1 MSKVDNVSA
10 AKPKVGG
17 AVYSAPLGTE
27 LPTDTVIALDSAFV
41 SLGYISDEGLTNE
54 NSPETETVKA
64 WGGDTVLNTQTEKND
79 TFKFKLI
86 ESLNLNVL
94 KEVFGQSNVSG
105 DLETGVTIKS
115 STDQLEDRSYVIE
128 VVVRGAVKR
137 IVIPQAS
144 VSEISEVTYS
154 DSDPI
159 GYEMTIAA
167 MPDSAGCTHYE
178 YIKGN

>member
-27 LPTDTVIALDSAFV
+27 LPTDTSAALNSAFE

-54 NSPETETVKA
+54 NSPETETIKA
-64 WGGDTVLNTQTEKND
+64 WGGDTVLNVQTEKND

-86 ESLNLNVL
+86 ESLSLAVL
-94 KEVFGQSNVSG
+94 KEVYGTSNVSG
-105 DLETGVTIKS
+105 NLETGITVKANTE
-115 STDQLEDRSYVIE
+115 QLADRSYVIE
-128 VVVRGAVKR
+128 TVVRGAVKR

-144 VSEISEVTYS
+144 ISEISEITYS
-154 DSDPI
+154 DSDAI
-159 GYEMTIAA
+159 GYELTIAA
-167 MPDSAGCTHYE
+167 MPDTAGCTHYE

>member
-27 LPTDTVIALDSAFV
+27 LPTDTSTALDSAFV

-54 NSPETETVKA
+54 NSPETETIKA
-64 WGGDTVLNTQTEKND
+64 WGGDTVLNVQTEKND

-86 ESLNLNVL
+86 ESLNLAVL
-94 KEVFGQSNVSG
+94 KEVYGTSNVSG
-105 DLETGVTIKS
+105 DLETGITVKANTE
-115 STDQLEDRSYVIE
+115 QLADRSYVIE
-128 VVVRGAVKR
+128 TVVRGAVKR
-137 IVIPQAS
+137 IVVPQAS
-144 VSEISEVTYS
+144 ISEISEITYS
-154 DSDPI
+154 DSEAI
-159 GYEMTIAA
+159 GYELTIAA
-167 MPDSAGCTHYE
+167 MPDTAGCTHYE